1 MNNIDLKRIVTNL
14 NNAIKAQQIA
24 TASLTNILKLL
35 NDRNAKVDE
44 RLKHQD
50 VIKYFPKTRSPNLK
64 LVNNVKENS

>member
-1 MNNIDLKRIVTNL
+1 MNNIDIKRIVTNL
-14 NNAIKAQQIA
+14 DNAIKAQQIA

-50 VIKYFPKTRSPNLK
+50 VIKYFPKTRHPRLK